1 MEKIVKDNEKIQSGA
16 AIIKDA
22 NNEVIKDDNR
32 SNGQNFVNE
41 KYEHSSKIRENN
53 YSSGSHNSHSEKS
66 QDNSRYGNAG
76 YTHNQEYTNNQD
88 TRRDEYNQNN
98 IRNKNTDY
106 QRSTQSKGEKII
118 ASTGTAAAM
127 INDKASP
134 KDTIKSADHRKQG
147 HISMIKN
154 VESENIV
161 NDKLQGVITQG
172 HMSGTNERKEQYK
185 QSKVTPRYKKDL
197 NFNNMDNAIL
207 AYNTDETGNETA
219 KHSIYQVVRTPKN
232 TLRTYRTGR
241 KILSAGRYTIKSAAA
256 LAIGRTTLGNVLKNR
271 RNEIYKAQTGLSTS
285 AKEAI
290 VNFKGGTS
298 EDIGIQTVVKTKDAI
313 ITSTR
318 TAKQA
323 YKTGKSAVKLTKK
336 TVKNTIKMGKKAAK
350 AAQRTAFA
358 VKAKLLMN
366 PLVLKALLIIA
377 VVAIIL
383 IAAVAAVSSIVSFF
397 SFLTFTSDKNDLNET
412 YKYITELDTELRLEI
427 NEVPSK
433 WQGKDNYH
441 YYVDYGTP
449 TTINPNNILI
459 KTDTTKLIAYLTSKY
474 DDFKYDDVKDEIKNI
489 HSQLYKLVYREW
501 EEQVSSTSTSTDPD
515 TGETTTTTTTKT
527 VKHLDTTLKGLTFE
541 EWLSLYGNLNESQ
554 KDRYDNTLVSG
565 GTMMLRN
572 YGSPFNKT
580 DWRPLISSNF
590 GYRVDPVKGG
600 KEFHNGIDIA
610 MPTGTEINS
619 VSEGTASVGYEADG
633 YGNYVTITYTYNKN
647 TEVSFTYGH
656 CEKILVTE
664 DQTVKRGDVI
674 ATVGSTGKSTGS
686 HLHITYKIDGKEFNP
701 EFYLE

>member
-1 MEKIVKDNEKIQSGA
+1 MIVKDNEKIQSGA
-16 AIIKDA
+16 AIIKDV

-41 KYEHSSKIRENN
+41 NYEHSSKIRENN

-66 QDNSRYGNAG
+66 QDNSRYVNTG
-76 YTHNQEYTNNQD
+76 YTHNQEYTNNQVNK
-88 TRRDEYNQNN
+88 RDEYNQNT
-98 IRNKNTDY
+98 RKNTDY
-106 QRSTQSKGEKII
+106 QRITQSKGEKII

-154 VESENIV
+154 IESENIV

-172 HMSGTNERKEQYK
+172 HTSGINERKEQYK
-185 QSKVTPRYKKDL
+185 QSKVTPRYKRDL

-207 AYNTDETGNETA
+207 ACNTDETGNETA

-256 LAIGRTTLGNVLKNR
+256 LAMGRTTLGNVLKNR
-271 RNEIYKAQTGLSTS
+271 RNEIYKAQTGLTTT

-290 VNFKGGTS
+290 INFKGGTS
-298 EDIGIQTVVKTKDAI
+298 EDLGVQTFVRTKDAI
-313 ITSTR
+313 ITSSR

-323 YKTGKSAVKLTKK
+323 YRTGKAAARLTKK
-336 TVKNTIKMGKKAAK
+336 TVKNTVKVGKKAVK
-350 AAQRTAFA
+350 AAQKTAFA
-358 VKAKLLMN
+358 VKSVARLLMN
-366 PLVLKALLIIA
+366 PLVLKALIIIA
-377 VVAIIL
+377 VVAALL
-383 IAAVAAVSSIVSFF
+383 IAAIAAASSVLSFF
-397 SFLTFTSDKNDLNET
+397 SFLTFTSHTDDLNET
-412 YKYITELDTELRLEI
+412 HKYITELDTELMLEI
-427 NEVPSK
+427 NEVQSSSK
-433 WQGKDNYH
+433 WKGKDNYH
-441 YYVDYGTP
+441 FYIDYGTP
-449 TTINPNNILI
+449 TAVDQKSVKVN
-459 KTDTTKLIAYLTSKY
+459 TDTTKLIAYLTSKY
-474 DDFKYDDVKDEIKNI
+474 DDFKYKDVKDEIKTI
-489 HSQLYKLVYREW
+489 HSQLFKIAYREW
-501 EEQVSSTSTSTDPD
+501 SEQVSSTSTSTDPD
-515 TGETTTTTTTKT
+515 TGETITTTSTKT
-527 VKHLDTTLKGLTFE
+527 VTHLDTTLQAITFE
-541 EWLSLYGNLNESQ
+541 KWLNIYGNLNDSQ
-554 KDRYDNTLVSG
+554 KERYENTLVSG
-565 GTMMLRN
+565 GTMMLRD
-572 YGSPFNKT
+572 YGSPFVKT
-580 DWRPLISSNF
+580 DWRPLISSRF
-590 GYRVDPVKGG
+590 GYRIDQGK
-600 KEFHNGIDIA
+600 KEFHNGIDIPMA
-610 MPTGTEINS
+610 TGTQINS

-633 YGNYVTITYTYNKN
+633 YGNYVTITYTYNKD

-664 DQTVKRGDVI
+664 GQKVKRGDVI